1 MITPLLYT
9 NYLIASHSLM
19 RKPLFVCFL
28 IFSVLLI
35 NGCSAKQPTTPS
47 DPYEKINRK
56 TYAFN
61 QALDATLFR
70 PVAKIYQA
78 ILPPQVHDGIR
89 NAFNNLQMLP
99 TVANDLLQLQFLRAY
114 KDSWRFLIN
123 STIGIGGIFD
133 VANKWDLPYSANDFG
148 ITLAKWGD
156 KNSPYFVMPFFG
168 PSTFRDSVGITYDYN
183 VMSAY
188 AYLRSRKDAY
198 ELIAINTVQIRADLI
213 GTDTL
218 VDDALDEYTL
228 VRDAYLQNRLY
239 NINGEKDTS
248 QATAGSLYI
257 EGEEDLKSQSLY
269 VDDDEEY
276 DAPIT
281 QKGKENVKK

>member
-1 MITPLLYT
+1 
-9 NYLIASHSLM
+9 M